1 MPEIECEVAYAP
13 ADRQHVVTVR
23 LPDGATALDAL
34 HASGLLEQFPQL
46 DARSVA
52 LGVFGTVVSREHPL
66 KSGDRLEIY
75 RPLQVEPR
83 EARRARVR
91 GRR

>member
-1 MPEIECEVAYAP
+1 MPEIECEVAYAL

-34 HASGLLEQFPQL
+34 HASGLLERFPQI
-46 DARSVA
+46 DERSA
-52 LGVFGTVVSREHPL
+52 TLGVFGTVVPREHPL
-66 KSGDRLEIY
+66 RSGDRLEIY
-75 RPLQVEPR
+75 RPLQVDPR